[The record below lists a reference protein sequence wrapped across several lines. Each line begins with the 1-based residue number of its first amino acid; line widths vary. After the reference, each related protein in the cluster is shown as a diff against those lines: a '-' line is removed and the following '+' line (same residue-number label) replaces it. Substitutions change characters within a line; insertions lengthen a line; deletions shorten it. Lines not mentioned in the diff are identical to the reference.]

1 MNKVIKNNFQREFG
15 ARLKAARQERGLTQ
29 FQVADTLS
37 CMVSSTKEKLDPNF
51 DHRGK
56 MYGRYKQWEYGYNT
70 VPGHIIPY
78 LCKILK
84 CDAGYLFG
92 EYTEKQHLQADI
104 CSSTG
109 LSENAAK
116 KMLQEMA
123 YSSQISSTLHD
134 GIRPHTI
141 MSRIVEDTEFWRILN
156 TISTCTTSFNTSTMD
171 SLDSES
177 LNAWQY
183 FEMQSSPEAKE
194 YKPFDDPMRDVQI
207 NGAVMHFGDVLRR
220 ALGWE
225 KKKEEQ

>member
-1 MNKVIKNNFQREFG
+1 MNEVIINNFRREFG
-15 ARLKAARQERGLTQ
+15 ARLKAARQECGLTQ
-29 FQVADTLS
+29 SEVAEQLS
-37 CMVSSTKEKLDPNF
+37 NKVSSAKEKLDPNF
-51 DHRGK
+51 DQLGK
-56 MYGRYKQWEYGYNT
+56 MFGRYKQWEYGNNT
-70 VPGHIIPY
+70 VPSHIIPH
-78 LCKILK
+78 LCEILG

-92 EYTEKQHLQADI
+92 EYAEKQHLHADI

-123 YSSQISSTLHD
+123 FSSQISSALHD

-141 MSRIVEDTEFWRILN
+141 MSRIVEDPEFWRILN
-156 TISTCTTSFNTSTMD
+156 TISTCTTSFNTAIMN

-177 LNAWQY
+177 LNEWQN
-183 FEMQSSPEAKE
+183 FETQSSLEAE
-194 YKPFDDPMRDVQI
+194 YTPFADPMRDVQI

-220 ALGWE
+220 ALRWE